1 MELIHR
7 HLMERSDYPGGKP
20 GGSPRGTGA
29 GIFFAVGGI
38 LVLLATTT
46 AEEVVPGFSVKYQ
59 AISTLGGAGYPTML
73 YWDSQIL
80 LGGTLWVIGTWII
93 FRNSKLYLSAINF
106 YLVGIGLILVSL
118 NPWNINPFLHTIGA
132 VCVAF
137 FGATAAILSPRL
149 TGGRARYTSMFMG
162 ILSLLALF
170 GNAISATVLGPGGAE
185 RLIYYPIFFWAIL
198 FGGVLVGETT
208 LPASVNPKS

>member
-1 MELIHR
+1 MEQ
-7 HLMERSDYPGGKP
+7 SDYPGGKP

-29 GIFFAVGGI
+29 GIFFAIGGI

-80 LGGTLWVIGTWII
+80 LGGTLWVIGTWIL
-93 FRNSKLYLSAINF
+93 FRNSKFYLSAINF

-118 NPWNINPFLHTIGA
+118 NPWNVNPFLHTIGA

-137 FGATAAILSPRL
+137 FWCHRCNLITKAH
-149 TGGRARYTSMFMG
+149 GGPFKVHLNVHGYT
-162 ILSLLALF
+162 I
-170 GNAISATVLGPGGAE
+170 IICT
-185 RLIYYPIFFWAIL
+185 FWKCDCSFCAW
-198 FGGVLVGETT
+198 FRGC
-208 LPASVNPKS
+208 

>member
-1 MELIHR
+1 
-7 HLMERSDYPGGKP
+7 MERSDNPGDKTWE
-20 GGSPRGTGA
+20 SHRGIGA

-59 AISTLGGAGYPTML
+59 AISTLGGSGYPTML

-80 LGGTLWVIGTWII
+80 LAGILWIIGT
-93 FRNSKLYLSAINF
+93 RLLYRSSKFSLSSINF
-106 YLVGIGLILVSL
+106 YPVGIGLILVSL
-118 NPWNINPFLHTIGA
+118 NPWNINPFLHMIGA

-137 FGATAAILSPRL
+137 FGATAAILSSRL
-149 TGGRARYTSMFMG
+149 TGGYIKYTSVFLG
-162 ILSLLALF
+162 ILSLFALF
-170 GNAISATVLGPGGAE
+170 GTAMTASVLGPGGAE

-198 FGGVLVGETT
+198 FGGVLIGRTP
-208 LPASVNPKS
+208 LPASANLKS